1 MRWDMVWSFNSR
13 SQQWGRVFCYT
24 PPSRPLDTML
34 NMPRRKKTKIGVISR
49 YFETVAS
56 EAFSE
61 ADARDIPVFTYCF
74 RIWDRVT
81 ICAVLNEDAS
91 DESSVVLDGLRIMS
105 QKIFKEPVCLIVR
118 KDAKEFSW
126 TKAEERVVE
135 LLSQEGGRAE

>member
-1 MRWDMVWSFNSR
+1 
-13 SQQWGRVFCYT
+13 
-24 PPSRPLDTML
+24 ML
-34 NMPRRKKTKIGVISR
+34 HMPKRKKAKIGVISR
-49 YFETVAS
+49 FFETIAS

-61 ADARDIPVFTYCF
+61 ADVRDIPVFTYCF

-105 QKIFKEPVCLIVR
+105 QKKFKEPMCLIIR

-126 TKAEERVVE
+126 IKAEHRVVE
-135 LLSQEGGRAE
+135 LLNEFGGTAE